1 MFITREIM
9 IKKLADK
16 SGYYQ
21 RDIRALLHCLDDV
34 VLDCFNEVEEN
45 EEISLQFVKGIKVGC
60 KVVEARDRVDPRTQE
75 PIVVPA
81 TIKPFAKFSQ
91 DFREAIQAQYDA
103 KKDG

>member
-1 MFITREIM
+1 MFITRETM
-9 IKKLADK
+9 IRKLADK

-21 RDIRALLHCLDDV
+21 RDIRALLHALDEV
-34 VLDCFNEVEEN
+34 VLDCFDDVDEN
-45 EEISLQFVKGIKVGC
+45 EEISLQFAKGIKVGC

>member
-1 MFITREIM
+1 MVITRELL
-9 IKKLADK
+9 IKRLADK

-21 RDIRALLHCLDDV
+21 RDIRALLHSLDDV
-34 VLDCFNEVEEN
+34 VLEYFDEVDSN
-45 EEISLQFVKGIKVGC
+45 EEVTLQLVKGIKVGC

-91 DFREAIQAQYDA
+91 DFRETIQTQYDA